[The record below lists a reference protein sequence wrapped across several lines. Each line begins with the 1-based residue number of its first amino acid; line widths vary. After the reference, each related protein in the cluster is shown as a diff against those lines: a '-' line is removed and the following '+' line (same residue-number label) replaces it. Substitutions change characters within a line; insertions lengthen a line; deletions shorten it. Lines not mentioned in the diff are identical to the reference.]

1 MSACVHSTVPS
12 LFLCLPPQHFLHEY
26 VLNLLYQFVT
36 RYQAAPQVVDAL
48 VITPVRG
55 YGNFLELGDID
66 AVLFSCQTLRGRQI
80 DVCKDCER

>member
-1 MSACVHSTVPS
+1 MYTCHCAVLV
-12 LFLCLPPQHFLHEY
+12 LVLLQHFLHEY
-26 VLNLLYQFVT
+26 VLQLLYQFVT

-66 AVLFSCQTLRGRQI
+66 ASFVPDFARPPN
-80 DVCKDCER
+80 